1 MPDENLNPTVWLL
14 TVQPEEDLSL
24 LVISRCFST
33 EEKARGYLCRWLGIV
48 TGEDCPPEQAEQR
61 AAAVRYVASIVEH
74 MVDPPDDLFRKSFEP
89 ELP

>member
-1 MPDENLNPTVWLL
+1 MPDENSNPTVWLL

-33 EEKARGYLCRWLGIV
+33 EERARGYLCRWLGLV

-61 AAAVRYVASIVEH
+61 AEAAGHVAAIAAHV
-74 MVDPPDDLFRKSFEP
+74 VDPPDDLFRKSFEP
-89 ELP
+89 ELL